1 MREYHIISDGTAI
14 STRDELVADDAH
26 CRGCT
31 VHYREHG
38 PYDETP
44 RPVEGLRQRR
54 VRRGL
59 TALAALARFRV
70 TDVAARASRT
80 RALAPETAPRGCLLR
95 N

>member
-1 MREYHIISDGTAI
+1 MKEYHIVSDGTAI

-44 RPVEGLRQRR
+44 
-54 VRRGL
+54 
-59 TALAALARFRV
+59 
-70 TDVAARASRT
+70 
-80 RALAPETAPRGCLLR
+80 
-95 N
+95 